1 MQRYRSW
8 AGHPRFC
15 SKRVIFY
22 YLIQEVISGKYR
34 KKMYSTC
41 KSFSFHEQFSLTCA
55 VSNEYPL
62 NFFAN
67 LSDYIM
73 IDVHTYI
80 HTYTHIMQKY
90 KKRQMLASRIV
101 LTRRQAFDR
110 FSDSFR
116 FHSILSSDAILPTYW
131 AHSITWPAFIF
142 LTHGK
147 WQHLL

>member
-1 MQRYRSW
+1 MYKGEIAQVKHRWTYAEVQKLSRSSEILQQK
-8 AGHPRFC
+8 GNFLLSYSRSHFR
-15 SKRVIFY
+15 K
-22 YLIQEVISGKYR
+22 IQ

-110 FSDSFR
+110 FFR
-116 FHSILSSDAILPTYW
+116 FLSILSSDAILPTY
-131 AHSITWPAFIF
+131 
-142 LTHGK
+142 
-147 WQHLL
+147 